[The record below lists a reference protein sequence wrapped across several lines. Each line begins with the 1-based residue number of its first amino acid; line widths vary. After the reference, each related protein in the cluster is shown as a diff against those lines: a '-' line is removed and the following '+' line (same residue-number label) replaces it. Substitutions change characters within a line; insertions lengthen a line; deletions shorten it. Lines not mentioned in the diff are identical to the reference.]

1 MTNLITKN
9 MMIGELMEKYP
20 NLAEVLTND
29 YGFHCIGCMGA
40 TMETLEEGA
49 RVHGLNGKEI
59 SKMVTALNQLLTA
72 KTGKK

>member
-1 MTNLITKN
+1 
-9 MMIGELMEKYP
+9 MIGELMEKYP

-49 RVHGLNGKEI
+49 RVHGFNGKEI
-59 SKMVTALNQLLTA
+59 TKMVIALNQLLT
-72 KTGKK
+72 TRPRKK